1 MASNFKSKDFN
12 SINLSEIRD
21 CDSHCQIHLSQ
32 NMIECGENIY
42 LTRIHSSR
50 IRTAHCSGCLSCHA
64 CPPPTHVPCHT
75 CPPCHICLL
84 SCMPPAMHAPS
95 THAPCDACP
104 HHACPPP
111 CMPPATHTL
120 FNACPSTMHTPFPCG
135 QTDTCENITFANF
148 V

>member
-75 CPPCHICLL
+75 CPPPATYASCHACPLP
-84 SCMPPAMHAPS
+84 CMPLPHMPHAMHVPT
-95 THAPCDACP
+95 THAP
-104 HHACPPP
+104 HHACPLP
-111 CMPPATHTL
+111 
-120 FNACPSTMHTPFPCG
+120 HTPSSTHAPLPCTPPSPVDR
-135 QTDTCENITFANF
+135 QTPVKT
-148 V
+148 